1 MAMVPGKASLP
12 VTFRSGFRP
21 KVGDSLLGFPEGRES
36 VLNELLET
44 PPDEFGRLDL
54 AVLNLLCASSLP
66 GSENLDIPKC
76 LSRLNRLTAF
86 VKAST

>member
-21 KVGDSLLGFPEGRES
+21 KLGDSLLGFPEGRER

-44 PPDEFGRLDL
+44 PPDEFGRLESGRPESALRFL
-54 AVLNLLCASSLP
+54 AA
-66 GSENLDIPKC
+66 G
-76 LSRLNRLTAF
+76 
-86 VKAST
+86 